1 MTKNDLFIPINLQ
14 FFAEDVDN
22 ADENE
27 GVNETDLAEQ
37 SDEENDAEQSDES
50 VTEEAAEP
58 QFDTDRANA
67 AFASMRREL
76 EAAKRQQQEIDAMY
90 ARQYG
95 GYTNPETGRPIT
107 SARDYFEAM
116 AAQERMQMRAQL
128 QENNIDPSVIDN
140 MIANSPAVREARA
153 VTAELNS
160 IRAGQM
166 MNEDFKKVLALDSS
180 KSNEQDIVNDP
191 SYNMVVD
198 YVQSHP
204 GVRFDEAYKLIN
216 FDRLTSFKGAAAK
229 QAAINEVKGKNH
241 LSTGA
246 AVNVNSGAEEI
257 PAAMIENF
265 KDRFPDKSM
274 KELKALYNKVIKSQ
288 KG

>member
-128 QENNIDPSVIDN
+128 QENNKHLLALFQHLVDQLDVDFGL
-140 MIANSPAVREARA
+140 AAAGDTVQQRDG
-153 VTAELNS
+153 EL
-160 IRAGQM
+160 
-166 MNEDFKKVLALDSS
+166 FKVLFDFFVGPCLRPRENYLAGIFGR
-180 KSNEQDIVNDP
+180 IV
-191 SYNMVVD
+191 
-198 YVQSHP
+198 
-204 GVRFDEAYKLIN
+204 R
-216 FDRLTSFKGAAAK
+216 
-229 QAAINEVKGKNH
+229 
-241 LSTGA
+241 
-246 AVNVNSGAEEI
+246 
-257 PAAMIENF
+257 
-265 KDRFPDKSM
+265 
-274 KELKALYNKVIKSQ
+274 
-288 KG
+288 

>member
-116 AAQERMQMRAQL
+116 AAQERMQMRA
-128 QENNIDPSVIDN
+128 
-140 MIANSPAVREARA
+140 
-153 VTAELNS
+153 
-160 IRAGQM
+160 
-166 MNEDFKKVLALDSS
+166 
-180 KSNEQDIVNDP
+180 
-191 SYNMVVD
+191 
-198 YVQSHP
+198 
-204 GVRFDEAYKLIN
+204 
-216 FDRLTSFKGAAAK
+216 
-229 QAAINEVKGKNH
+229 
-241 LSTGA
+241 
-246 AVNVNSGAEEI
+246 
-257 PAAMIENF
+257 
-265 KDRFPDKSM
+265 
-274 KELKALYNKVIKSQ
+274 
-288 KG
+288 